1 MSCTTQMRVID
12 SFFAPMVAK
21 LWSKKDASDEEIARL
36 AQKLSALSLP
46 DDVVRKAEEEALK
59 EILAD

>member
-1 MSCTTQMRVID
+1 
-12 SFFAPMVAK
+12 MVAK
-21 LWSKKDASDEEIARL
+21 LWSKKDAGDEEIARL
-36 AQKLSALSLP
+36 AQKLSALAFP